1 MKLCALLSGGKD
13 SVFASYLYQIS
24 GHEISCFLKIK
35 SENQY
40 SWMFHTAKI
49 DFTNLISKITNI
61 PLIEVKTK
69 GEKEEELK
77 DLKKGL
83 QDAIEKYNIEGVITG
98 AIDSDYQRL
107 RIARICEEL
116 NLKSFNPL
124 WRKNYYEYFEELMN
138 ANFTFTLTKI
148 MAYGID
154 TKWLGQKINKQNYKD
169 LIKELV
175 KNNVNIIFE
184 GGEAETLVLDC
195 PMYDKEIFIEN
206 YNIIEVDNYDYDL
219 KINKYYLKDKS

>member
-24 GHEISCFLKIK
+24 GHKISCFLTIK

-49 DFTNLISKITNI
+49 DFTNIISKITNI
-61 PLIEVKTK
+61 DLIEVKTK

-83 QDAIEKYNIEGVITG
+83 KEAIEKYNIEGVITG

-124 WRKNYYEYFEELMN
+124 WRKNYYKYFEELMN

-154 TKWLGQKINKQNYKD
+154 QKWLGQKINKENYKD
-169 LIKELV
+169 LIKELE
-175 KNNVNIIFE
+175 KNKVNIIFE

-195 PMYDKEIFIEN
+195 PMYNKEIIIED
-206 YNIIEVDNYDYDL
+206 YNINEVDNYDYDL
-219 KINKYYLKDKS
+219 KINKYSLKEK